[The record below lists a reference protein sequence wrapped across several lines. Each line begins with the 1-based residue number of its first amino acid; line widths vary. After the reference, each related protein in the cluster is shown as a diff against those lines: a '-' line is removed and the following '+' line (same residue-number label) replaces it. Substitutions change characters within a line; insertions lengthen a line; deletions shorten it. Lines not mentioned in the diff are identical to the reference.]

1 MFIQTLFSDPRLF
14 FSKLLIV
21 VFSISLHEYV
31 HTLTAYKLGDAT
43 AAERGHLTLNPFKQ
57 MGIISLIM
65 LCFLGL
71 AWGQVPVN
79 PANLRGK
86 HSTAIVA
93 ASGPVTN
100 IVLSLI
106 FCCLAIAGAFFNF
119 PEFAGNMLLYGA
131 VINMV
136 LAFFN
141 LLPVPGLDGWNILR
155 TYWRKDLS
163 KSSEFFKGAFFILIM
178 LVLTCFEYV
187 TSAAAWVVLKFCN
200 AVLSLLGG
208 VL

>member
-1 MFIQTLFSDPRLF
+1 MFIQTLFNDPRLF

-21 VFSISLHEYV
+21 VFSISLHEYI

-100 IVLSLI
+100 IVLSLV
-106 FCCLAIAGAFFNF
+106 F
-119 PEFAGNMLLYGA
+119 
-131 VINMV
+131 
-136 LAFFN
+136 
-141 LLPVPGLDGWNILR
+141 
-155 TYWRKDLS
+155 
-163 KSSEFFKGAFFILIM
+163 
-178 LVLTCFEYV
+178 
-187 TSAAAWVVLKFCN
+187 
-200 AVLSLLGG
+200 
-208 VL
+208 

>member
-21 VFSISLHEYV
+21 VFSISLHEYI
-31 HTLTAYKLGDAT
+31 HALAAYKLGDST
-43 AAERGHLTLNPFKQ
+43 AADRGHLTLNPFKQ

-71 AWGQVPVN
+71 AWGQIPVN

-86 HSTAIVA
+86 HAPAIVA

-100 IVLSLI
+100 MLLSFI
-106 FCCLAIAGAFFNF
+106 FSLLAIAGAFYDF

-136 LAFFN
+136 LALFN

-155 TYWRKDLS
+155 TYWRKDLT
-163 KSSEFFKGAFFILIM
+163 KSGEFVKGAFFVLIM
-178 LVLTCFEYV
+178 LVFTCFEYV
-187 TSAAAWVVLKFCN
+187 TNAAAWVVIKFCN

-208 VL
+208 IL

>member
-21 VFSISLHEYV
+21 VFSISLHEYI
-31 HTLTAYKLGDAT
+31 HTLTACKLGDPT

-93 ASGPVTN
+93 ASGPLTN
-100 IVLSLI
+100 MVLAVI
-106 FCCLAIAGAFFNF
+106 FCLLAVTGALFEV
-119 PEFAGNMLLYGA
+119 PRFAGNMLIYGA
-131 VINMV
+131 IINMV
-136 LAFFN
+136 LALFN

-155 TYWRKDLS
+155 TYWKKDLS
-163 KSSEFFKGAFFILIM
+163 NSSEFIKGTFFILIM
-178 LVLTCFEYV
+178 LVFTCFDYV
-187 TSAAAWVVLKFCN
+187 TSAAAWVVLNICN
-200 AVLSLLGG
+200 AILSLVQGML
-208 VL
+208 